1 MLAGLMVAAQ
11 ALPAPFPD
19 GNALIRKTQRAD
31 RDNWPRILDYEY
43 HERIITKH
51 LDGGGRVEK
60 IEQKAHEVLF
70 LEGSPYRKLLEKDGK
85 PLSEAEARFE
95 EDKLKA
101 VAEERRRETP
111 EQRRKRSEEA
121 QRARERNRA
130 ALREVPDAFNFRVI
144 GEETVNG
151 RKTWVTWFEPRPGYS
166 PRDRRAKI
174 FPHLKGKLYIDQEEF
189 HWVRA
194 EAELFDTFSFGW
206 ILVRV
211 HQGSRAVVEQ
221 TRTPEGLWV
230 QSRIDL
236 QADARVGLF
245 KHYRIDQQILYTGFR
260 KPLAETARK

>member
-1 MLAGLMVAAQ
+1 MVAQQ
-11 ALPAPFPD
+11 ALPASFPD
-19 GNALIRKTQRAD
+19 GNALIRKTQLAD

-43 HERIITKH
+43 YERIIIKH
-51 LDGGGRVEK
+51 LDGDGRVEK
-60 IEQKAHEVLF
+60 TEQKAHEVLF
-70 LEGSPYRKLLEKDGK
+70 LEGSPYRRLLEKDGK
-85 PLSEAEARFE
+85 PLSEAEVRFE
-95 EDKLKA
+95 EEKLRS

-111 EQRRKRSEEA
+111 EQRRKRLEEA
-121 QRARERNRA
+121 EKARERNRA
-130 ALREVPDAFNFRVI
+130 ALREVPDAFTFRVI

-166 PRDRRAKI
+166 PRDRRARI

-211 HQGSRAVVEQ
+211 HKGSRAVVEQ
-221 TRTPEGLWV
+221 SRTAEGHWV
-230 QSRIDL
+230 QTKIDL

-245 KHYRIDQQILYTGFR
+245 KHYRIDQQILYSGFR
-260 KPLAETARK
+260 KPPAETARK

>member
-1 MLAGLMVAAQ
+1 MVAQQ
-11 ALPAPFPD
+11 APAASFPD
-19 GNALIRKTQRAD
+19 GNALIRKTQLAD

-43 HERIITKH
+43 YERIVIKH
-51 LDGGGRVEK
+51 LDGDGRVEK
-60 IEQKAHEVLF
+60 TEQKAHEVLF

-85 PLSEAEARFE
+85 PLPEAEARFE

-101 VAEERRRETP
+101 VAEERQRETP
-111 EQRRKRSEEA
+111 EQRRKRLEEA
-121 QRARERNRA
+121 EKARDRNRA
-130 ALREVPDAFNFRVI
+130 ALREVPDAFLFRVT

-151 RKTWVTWFEPRPGYS
+151 RKTWVTWFEPRPGYT

-174 FPHLKGKLYIDQEEF
+174 FPHLKGKLYIDQEEY

-211 HQGSRAVVEQ
+211 HKGSRAVVEQ
-221 TRTPEGLWV
+221 TRTAEGHWV
-230 QSRIDL
+230 QSKIDL

-245 KHYRIDQQILYTGFR
+245 KHYRIDQQILYSNFR
-260 KPLAETARK
+260 KPLTATAQK

>member
-1 MLAGLMVAAQ
+1 MVAQQVPA
-11 ALPAPFPD
+11 ALFPD
-19 GNALIRKTQRAD
+19 GNALIRKTQLAD

-43 HERIITKH
+43 YERIVIKH
-51 LDGGGRVEK
+51 LDGDGRVEK
-60 IEQKAHEVLF
+60 TEQKAHEVLF

-85 PLSEAEARFE
+85 PLPEAEARFE

-111 EQRRKRSEEA
+111 EQRRKRLEEA
-121 QRARERNRA
+121 EKARDRNRA
-130 ALREVPDAFNFRVI
+130 ALREVPDAFLFRVT

-151 RKTWVTWFEPRPGYS
+151 RKTWVTWFEPRPGYT

-174 FPHLKGKLYIDQEEF
+174 FPHLKGKLYIDQEEY

-211 HQGSRAVVEQ
+211 HKGSRAVVEQ
-221 TRTPEGLWV
+221 TRTAEGHWV
-230 QSRIDL
+230 QSKIDL
-236 QADARVGLF
+236 QADARVGLL
-245 KHYRIDQQILYTGFR
+245 KHYRIDQQILYSNFR
-260 KPLAETARK
+260 KPLTATAQK